1 MVVCMPVPLT
11 RLSWDPTPRETP
23 MRPLTLFA
31 VLLATLAAGRD
42 AARRESREYPSG
54 QAVADRVGAARAG
67 PAARPEAAPAFMRAR
82 ERAVA
87 APGDAVLFPRSSVAA
102 TMVIR
107 TGQASIEVDSLETAV
122 SRVRLLAGRIGGYIA
137 STTMQTGRG
146 QLRSANLEVKVPAER
161 FDEALEGLA
170 PIGKLESV
178 NVNAEDVGE
187 EFTDVTARMG
197 NSRRLEA
204 RLIELLATRTG
215 KLKDVLDVEHE
226 LARVREEIER
236 YEGRLRY
243 LRAHAVLSTLTIYVH
258 EPLPVVGRA
267 GSSVIGEAFKQ
278 AWRNFVALVAACI
291 RGLGIVIPLGVLATA
306 GWLSLRRWQKGR
318 ALRTADA

>member
-1 MVVCMPVPLT
+1 MRPTANLLLAAALALVGCTPDAEISDRANLQKYDEVRAEGAPAGFALT
-11 RLSWDPTPRETP
+11 AAAGETRAAQRSADLIKIRPTPE
-23 MRPLTLFA
+23 
-31 VLLATLAAGRD
+31 
-42 AARRESREYPSG
+42 PSS
-54 QAVADRVGAARAG
+54 
-67 PAARPEAAPAFMRAR
+67 
-82 ERAVA
+82 
-87 APGDAVLFPRSSVAA
+87 L
-102 TMVIR
+102 VIR
-107 TGQASIEVDSLETAV
+107 NGQTSIEVDSLERAV
-122 SRVRLLAGRIGGYIA
+122 AQVRLLAGRVGGYVA
-137 STTMQTGRG
+137 NTTMQTGRG
-146 QLRSANLEVKVPAER
+146 QLRAATLEVKIPADR
-161 FDEALEGLA
+161 FDDGLGGLSAL
-170 PIGKLESV
+170 GKLESV
-178 NVNAEDVGE
+178 SVNAEDVGE
-187 EFTDVTARMG
+187 ESTDVTARMG
-197 NSRRLEA
+197 SARRLEA

-215 KLKDVLDVEHE
+215 KLKDVLDVERE
-226 LARVREEIER
+226 LARVREEIDR